1 MKARGIRRFPRAP
14 ALIPLALILG
24 GYALQAQAG
33 DATAS
38 RGGDALF
45 SQPGDAAPGMARFVR
60 ELGDDGVYRFR
71 ARFHD
76 FEGRPL
82 AIRFDMP
89 AAWSRAAA
97 AEFGVSDAEREARY
111 NRCQADPGCTWSR
124 EWRRYY
130 HDHGMRLLEQD
141 NGRLKM
147 VVDVP
152 AAVARN
158 RDRVRP
164 VVQALREL
172 AARNGRDTQWAMQ
185 AAMALVQGGMKYQR
199 PAQVENGRKILDFY
213 PPPRALAQGYGDC
226 DTKSALLAAILQ
238 HLTDRRI
245 VGVHVPDHYLLG
257 IAGEP
262 APGQLS
268 IEHEG
273 ETYILVEASG
283 PAIRPPGDVSDQTL
297 AALEQGSGL
306 RIDPMY

>member
-1 MKARGIRRFPRAP
+1 MKARGIRRFPRTP
-14 ALIPLALILG
+14 TLTALAIALG
-24 GYALQAQAG
+24 GFALNAGAG
-33 DATAS
+33 DGTAA
-38 RGGDALF
+38 RGGDALY
-45 SQPGDAAPGMARFVR
+45 SQPGAVSPDADRLAR
-60 ELGDDGVYRFR
+60 ELGDDGVYRFQ
-71 ARFHD
+71 ARFRD

-89 AAWSRAAA
+89 AAWSRQAT
-97 AEFGVSDAEREARY
+97 AEFGVSDVERKARY
-111 NRCQADPGCTWSR
+111 NRCQADPDCTWSR

-164 VVQALREL
+164 VVRALREL

-185 AAMALVQGGMKYQR
+185 AAMALVQGGMRYER

-213 PPPRALAQGYGDC
+213 PPPRALEQGYGDC

-262 APGQLS
+262 APGQRW

-297 AALEQGSGL
+297 AALEQGAGL
-306 RIDPMY
+306 RVDPMY